1 MRFQLTNVSATTMVT
16 INADLVPIPWL
27 SASPPWTT
35 ERTDPASLP
44 ASDSATNRS
53 WRSIMISPMRYL
65 TAAGFAV
72 LTAIATAI
80 LWIVIGFVLPIALP
94 FLLSRTGLSR
104 SGSGGAGAVIGSGSI
119 LLAALLGF
127 LGGVVWMLWRR

>member
-1 MRFQLTNVSATTMVT
+1 
-16 INADLVPIPWL
+16 
-27 SASPPWTT
+27 
-35 ERTDPASLP
+35 
-44 ASDSATNRS
+44 
-53 WRSIMISPMRYL
+53 MRYF

-80 LWIVIGFVLPIALP
+80 LWIVVAFVVPLAAPIV
-94 FLLSRTGLSR
+94 LSRTGATQ

-127 LGGVVWMLWRR
+127 VGGLGWMLWRR